1 AATDTAMVLSTLSS
15 CLLEDVAV
23 HAPPVRWFQLYL
35 QPRRDD
41 TQALL
46 RRAEAAGYTAIVVT
60 LDVPVQS
67 PPRAAQRHGFALA
80 EGVIAANLAMQQPPP
95 RVQLEA
101 GDSLVLQGAMAEA
114 PGWEDL
120 DWLLRNTTLPV

>member
-1 AATDTAMVLSTLSS
+1 NRAAFAAVRLYQRVLRRGGHGSTRLQLLGATLQHPILLAPVAFQRMVHAEGEVAVARAAAATDTAMVLSTLSS

-46 RRAEAAGYTAIVVT
+46 RRAEAA
-60 LDVPVQS
+60 
-67 PPRAAQRHGFALA
+67 
-80 EGVIAANLAMQQPPP
+80 
-95 RVQLEA
+95 
-101 GDSLVLQGAMAEA
+101 
-114 PGWEDL
+114 
-120 DWLLRNTTLPV
+120 